1 MKINRLE
8 QEYKITH
15 PEYGDLIVIG
25 EGSEEFCEILKLVS
39 GKVGQAYVVGTY
51 IEQGSIG
58 SSTYSLY
65 AIKEEHF
72 KSINELAELTEG
84 WDIIVTLGTFSLV
97 DVGVESKMINHHG
110 RVYYLS
116 RPIQNTQSFKWITDR
131 RPTED
136 DGMFVIVFNEHV
148 YGKVLQMATSD
159 VIKEGRPW
167 ANPKCI
173 KLFDEDN
180 PAPSP
185 FDQE

>member
-1 MKINRLE
+1 MKVNKLK

-15 PEYGDLIVIG
+15 PEHGDLIVIG
-25 EGSEEFCEILKLVS
+25 NGSEEFSEILKLVS
-39 GKVGQAYVVGTY
+39 GWKRQAYLTGGH
-51 IEQGSIG
+51 IRGDRDGDGKFFS
-58 SSTYSLY
+58 Y

-84 WDIIVTLGTFSLV
+84 WDIIVNLATCLV
-97 DVGVESKMINHHG
+97 GEELERKILTHHG
-110 RVYYLS
+110 KKYYLS
-116 RPIQNTQSFKWITDR
+116 RPIQNTQPFKWITDR
-131 RPTED
+131 RPTEE

-148 YGKVLQMATSD
+148 YGKVVQMTTND

-185 FDQE
+185 FDKE